1 MAKLRT
7 KIFRIKGIDPK
18 EIADAI
24 GFDLSAVY
32 RIKEGERGVS
42 GNFVAGVLAAY
53 PMFRFEDLFYIDNG
67 KKVGKPET
75 LKKGGETE

>member
-18 EIADAI
+18 EIANAT
-24 GFDLSAVY
+24 GFNLSAVY

-42 GNFVAGVLAAY
+42 GNFVASVLAAY
-53 PMFRFEDLFYIDNG
+53 PMFRFEDLFYIEDS
-67 KKVGKPET
+67 
-75 LKKGGETE
+75 KKGGETE